1 MELNALNKQL
11 VPFEGTSFSN
21 SVSVNLHTTEG
32 EAEEVSDMN
41 DKVRHVNDVHE
52 PIDII
57 IDSNSTT
64 TTTETDLLGSPNV
77 IGIPTDGVPH
87 CSEHLKPS
95 IGKTFATLDE
105 GLDFY
110 KEYAKICGFSARLDS
125 SKINKGV
132 VTHKQCVCSKQG
144 ESKHEGVKRKR
155 AVTRVGCEAKVNF
168 RRLGT
173 GEYEIYEFVEHH
185 KHPMV
190 TPDTMI
196 HLKSSRN
203 LNLVHKKI
211 IMDNSRINQGP
222 VKSFRM
228 FKEYVRGYKNVGAS
242 LEDFKKISRDVKKYI
257 KEYDAQMLI
266 ETFMQKKAICPS
278 FYFDFEVDK
287 DQNLN
292 KNFWADPIGIKN
304 YALFGDSN
312 SFDTTFD
319 FNKYRM
325 VFTPFTGVDNH
336 KRCVTFAAG
345 LIAKEN
351 AKSFSWLF
359 ENYLKAMGGCYPIT
373 LITDQCRGIKAG
385 VEKVFSGITEHR
397 YCMWHIMKKMPE
409 KVGSTISRDTDF
421 LKEITAMDAQRWKH
435 SKLTADSR
443 NSSPIL
449 STPLKLERQASEFY
463 TPNVFY
469 EFQEELKKACFQC
482 GLEKIVSKE
491 TAENISVAD
500 REKKKVYEV
509 VSSENKFMCSC
520 KIFERFGVLCRH
532 IMWVLKDK
540 GFEEI
545 PPDYLLSR
553 WSKNASCRPIF
564 NVSGTLLL
572 ADCASIDTRQ
582 HKISELW
589 SEVFKSVSLVED
601 DEDNTEGL
609 LSILQSFNEKIMIT
623 RSANKSQRNKTEI
636 EILIGSKIP
645 DEAIILPPKQSKNKG
660 SGRRMMSDKE
670 KSIQEHQRP
679 LRKCNA
685 CGQMANHDKRNC
697 HKKVKTII

>member
-11 VPFEGTSFSN
+11 VPFEETSFLN
-21 SVSVNLHTTEG
+21 SVLVNLHTTEG
-32 EAEEVSDMN
+32 EAEEVSDVN

-203 LNLVHKKI
+203 LNLVHKKM

-242 LEDFKKISRDVKKYI
+242 LEDFKKNSRDVKKYI
-257 KEYDAQMLI
+257 KEYDAL
-266 ETFMQKKAICPS
+266 ETF
-278 FYFDFEVDK
+278 
-287 DQNLN
+287 
-292 KNFWADPIGIKN
+292 
-304 YALFGDSN
+304 
-312 SFDTTFD
+312 
-319 FNKYRM
+319 
-325 VFTPFTGVDNH
+325 
-336 KRCVTFAAG
+336 
-345 LIAKEN
+345 
-351 AKSFSWLF
+351 
-359 ENYLKAMGGCYPIT
+359 
-373 LITDQCRGIKAG
+373 
-385 VEKVFSGITEHR
+385 
-397 YCMWHIMKKMPE
+397 
-409 KVGSTISRDTDF
+409 
-421 LKEITAMDAQRWKH
+421 
-435 SKLTADSR
+435 
-443 NSSPIL
+443 
-449 STPLKLERQASEFY
+449 
-463 TPNVFY
+463 
-469 EFQEELKKACFQC
+469 
-482 GLEKIVSKE
+482 
-491 TAENISVAD
+491 
-500 REKKKVYEV
+500 
-509 VSSENKFMCSC
+509 
-520 KIFERFGVLCRH
+520 
-532 IMWVLKDK
+532 
-540 GFEEI
+540 
-545 PPDYLLSR
+545 
-553 WSKNASCRPIF
+553 
-564 NVSGTLLL
+564 
-572 ADCASIDTRQ
+572 
-582 HKISELW
+582 
-589 SEVFKSVSLVED
+589 
-601 DEDNTEGL
+601 
-609 LSILQSFNEKIMIT
+609 
-623 RSANKSQRNKTEI
+623 
-636 EILIGSKIP
+636 
-645 DEAIILPPKQSKNKG
+645 
-660 SGRRMMSDKE
+660 
-670 KSIQEHQRP
+670 
-679 LRKCNA
+679 
-685 CGQMANHDKRNC
+685 
-697 HKKVKTII
+697 